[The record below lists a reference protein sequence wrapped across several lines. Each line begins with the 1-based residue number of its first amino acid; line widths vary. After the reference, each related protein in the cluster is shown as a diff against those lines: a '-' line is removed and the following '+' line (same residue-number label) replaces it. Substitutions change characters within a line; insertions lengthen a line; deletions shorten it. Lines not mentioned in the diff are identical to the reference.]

1 MHRRRLLA
9 LLIKSGSVAAVA
21 PITTPLRVN
30 AGFQNPAFTVVLAA
44 QDIPSQRELTITAA
58 DFRFTPDRIEVVQD
72 ELVRI
77 LLRSGDIAHSFN
89 VDEYRIAK
97 RVAAGGTVLI
107 EFRADRL
114 GTFPFYCNLTS
125 EPGHDQMRGQLV
137 VRAK

>member
-1 MHRRRLLA
+1 MRRRRLLA
-9 LLIKSGSVAAVA
+9 LLIKTSSIAAVA
-21 PITTPLRVN
+21 PVTMRVN
-30 AGFQNPAFTVVLAA
+30 AGSPDPAFTAPLPV
-44 QDIPSQRELTITAA
+44 QDVPSRRELILTAA

-77 LLRSGDIAHSFN
+77 SLRSGDIAHSFN

-114 GTFPFYCNLTS
+114 GTFPFYCNITS
-125 EPGHDQMRGQLV
+125 EPGHDQMRGQLI